1 MSRSRHN
8 LGVLAACMAL
18 GLAFA
23 LALGVPPP
31 GMALAQSQ
39 DTGTALKP
47 DDIKSEPFK
56 DAKTVGQIAKGEHVE
71 ILARQS
77 GWLEVKAGGK
87 RGWVRLL
94 SVRRG
99 QAAGPNAG
107 KELGGVAGLATG
119 RAGTGQVVS
128 STGVRGLS
136 EADLKN
142 AKFDEAQLQRAEAAA
157 VPAADAKAF
166 AVQGKLATQ
175 QVAFLP
181 DPKAPDPKAPGPKSG
196 ARP

>member
-1 MSRSRHN
+1 MRFTQTWRAS
-8 LGVLAACMAL
+8 AARAAAL
-18 GLAFA
+18 GLA
-23 LALGVPPP
+23 LMLGTLP
-31 GMALAQSQ
+31 GLVGAQE
-39 DTGTALKP
+39 TGTALKP

-56 DAKTVGQIAKGEHVE
+56 DAKTVGKIAKGQHLE

-77 GWLEVKAGGK
+77 GWLEVKANGK

-99 QAAGPNAG
+99 QATGADAG

-142 AKFDEAQLQRAEAAA
+142 AKFDEAQVQRAEAQA
-157 VPAADAKAF
+157 VPAATAKAF
-166 AVQGKLATQ
+166 AAEGKLATQ

-181 DPKAPDPKAPGPKSG
+181 DPKAG
-196 ARP
+196 AKQ

>member
-1 MSRSRHN
+1 MRSRHCWRAR
-8 LGVLAACMAL
+8 AAHAAAGL
-18 GLAFA
+18 GLT
-23 LALGVPPP
+23 LILGAP
-31 GMALAQSQ
+31 AHAQE
-39 DTGTALKP
+39 TGTALKP

-56 DAKTVGQIAKGEHVE
+56 DAKTLGRIAKGQRVE
-71 ILARQS
+71 ILARHS
-77 GWLEVKAGGK
+77 GWLEIKADGK

-99 QAAGPNAG
+99 QAEGADAG

-142 AKFDEAQLQRAEAAA
+142 AKFDEAQLQRAEAQA

-166 AVQGKLATQ
+166 AAQGKLAAQ

-181 DPKAPDPKAPGPKSG
+181 EPKSG
-196 ARP
+196 ANQ